1 MIRKAIISFG
11 FFLLI
16 FSNGHS
22 QDKNFV
28 FIDLTGAANR
38 GFYDEIAGDSAGGWT
53 DFGPT
58 ACFNDLKYGITTFQD
73 GIIPFKLIDPNQNK
87 GKSAIVLNGP
97 HRENIFPAYS
107 PKIMVNEKLTELY
120 FLHTCC
126 YVDRSG
132 KIRPLIRYR
141 IHYTDG
147 TENVF
152 TCYRA
157 MEVDD
162 WWDPSPTMPRG
173 IRTYNEGN
181 LWLIN
186 TPWLN
191 PFPDKIISWIRME
204 STGYGIPILVAL
216 TGSTMNGP
224 YAGMMDMINQRI
236 EKEDVGVLKIALVQP
251 YSVKDPQQN
260 MDKGMEYCKKA
271 KERGADI
278 VLFPELYN
286 IGYQSI
292 DFSSEGA
299 LDEWKEMAIPVDG
312 AFVNSF
318 RKLAKE
324 LDMAIMITF
333 LEESDG
339 LPKNSA
345 ALVDRHGEIVFIY
358 SKVHTCDFTEIE
370 VHTTPGN
377 GFKVGELDTKY
388 GPVTAG
394 AMICFDRESPE
405 SARVLMLKGAEI
417 ILTPNACNLHPM
429 LLDQFKVRAFENAL
443 VVAMANYS
451 RDQSSEN
458 YNGSSCVYNA
468 RGEEL
473 LMAGQWEGLYF
484 ADIDLGELRNYR
496 KKTIYGNAFRRP
508 HKYELLDSPEV
519 DEIFKRNNVLGKPF
533 NRMER

>member
-1 MIRKAIISFG
+1 
-11 FFLLI
+11 
-16 FSNGHS
+16 
-22 QDKNFV
+22 
-28 FIDLTGAANR
+28 
-38 GFYDEIAGDSAGGWT
+38 
-53 DFGPT
+53 
-58 ACFNDLKYGITTFQD
+58 
-73 GIIPFKLIDPNQNK
+73 
-87 GKSAIVLNGP
+87 
-97 HRENIFPAYS
+97 
-107 PKIMVNEKLTELY
+107 
-120 FLHTCC
+120 
-126 YVDRSG
+126 
-132 KIRPLIRYR
+132 
-141 IHYTDG
+141 
-147 TENVF
+147 
-152 TCYRA
+152 
-157 MEVDD
+157 
-162 WWDPSPTMPRG
+162 
-173 IRTYNEGN
+173 
-181 LWLIN
+181 
-186 TPWLN
+186 
-191 PFPDKIISWIRME
+191 
-204 STGYGIPILVAL
+204 
-216 TGSTMNGP
+216 
-224 YAGMMDMINQRI
+224 MINQRI